1 MNKELQVILGA
12 VQPGK
17 QQVVE
22 TAVNKL
28 MNSKLLGRG
37 QQYLMLNRKRF
48 GKDIEAS
55 LTSGNART
63 RRIVHY
69 VRKDISTA
77 GTQASVEL
85 LNSASIKAL
94 GEITL
99 QNGKFENATQVESI
113 GVRLS
118 AEQASTVVA
127 AAAAYSNVAPGTGG
141 RPALNGDIVGFR
153 SNGSEVFRFNVAEFF
168 AEAAAAVE
176 KPVSIPL
183 QTPQPFAPQETLVIK
198 LETGAGT
205 MQTSTNKCF
214 IEVRVNGTEILAQG

>member
-37 QQYLMLNRKRF
+37 QQYLMVNRKRF
-48 GKDIEAS
+48 GKDIEAA
-55 LTSGNART
+55 LMGGNART

-77 GTQASVEL
+77 GTASAVPIMD
-85 LNSASIKAL
+85 SSTTKTL
-94 GEITL
+94 GVATL

-113 GVRLS
+113 GVRIS
-118 AEQASTVVA
+118 AEQASTVTVDGA
-127 AAAAYSNVAPGTGG
+127 LYSNVQPGTGA
-141 RPALNGDIVGFR
+141 RPALNGDIVGKR
-153 SNGSEVFRFNVAEFF
+153 ANGQEVFRFNVAEFF

-183 QTPQPFAPQETLVIK
+183 QTPQPFAPQEILVIN
-198 LETGAGT
+198 LETGGGT
-205 MQTSTNKCF
+205 MKTSTNLCF
-214 IEVRVNGTEILAQG
+214 IEVRINGTEILAQA